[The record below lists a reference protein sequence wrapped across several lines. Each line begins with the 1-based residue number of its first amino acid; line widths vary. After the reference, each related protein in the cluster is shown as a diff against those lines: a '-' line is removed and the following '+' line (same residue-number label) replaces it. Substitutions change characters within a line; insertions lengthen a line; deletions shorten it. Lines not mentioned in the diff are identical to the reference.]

1 MSGLHDGVIRR
12 GSSWSY
18 VIRVTDS
25 TGANKPRWVGG
36 FRTEADAKA
45 ARDAARVA
53 ARRGEYVDR
62 SRITVE
68 TYLREWLAGHALEV
82 KPKTHEDYRSLIAAY
97 VVPRIGRMRL
107 QSVRP
112 STLSGLYQALLT
124 GGGRYGQPLSPR
136 TVGYVHSVLRKA
148 FNDAVRTDQI
158 LAINPAER
166 AKRPKAPAIEQVR
179 DVWDAAQLRTFL
191 DAVSTHR
198 LFPFFRLAAYT
209 GARRGELL
217 HLRWEDV
224 QLDGDDPHIRIRG
237 SMTMVAGKR
246 VEGTTKSG
254 RVRTVGIDA
263 GTVAVLRQHAERQA
277 KEREIACGSWQEG
290 GYVFRMEIGSPLFP
304 EVAAA
309 LMRRTIAT
317 MNEGRSTP
325 VLPLIRLHDLGHLHA
340 TLLLQAGIPVHV
352 VAARLGHADPAIT
365 LRVYAHVLRDQAIE
379 VAQIFA
385 SVVDHPELSGELLLA
400 DPLASDAVS
409 DTAAQP
415 AGR

>member
-12 GSSWSY
+12 GSSWSF

-25 TGANKPRWVGG
+25 TGANKPRWAGG

-68 TYLREWLAGHALEV
+68 TYLREWLAGHSLEV

-124 GGGRYGQPLSPR
+124 GGGRHGQPLSPR

-166 AKRPKAPAIEQVR
+166 AKRPRRRRSSRSVTSGTPRSCAP
-179 DVWDAAQLRTFL
+179 F
-191 DAVSTHR
+191 STRCR
-198 LFPFFRLAAYT
+198 LT
-209 GARRGELL
+209 GSS
-217 HLRWEDV
+217 
-224 QLDGDDPHIRIRG
+224 P
-237 SMTMVAGKR
+237 S
-246 VEGTTKSG
+246 SG
-254 RVRTVGIDA
+254 
-263 GTVAVLRQHAERQA
+263 
-277 KEREIACGSWQEG
+277 W
-290 GYVFRMEIGSPLFP
+290 
-304 EVAAA
+304 
-309 LMRRTIAT
+309 RRT
-317 MNEGRSTP
+317 P
-325 VLPLIRLHDLGHLHA
+325 VPDVVSSF
-340 TLLLQAGIPVHV
+340 TCAGMTCSLTAMTRTSGS
-352 VAARLGHADPAIT
+352 VAR
-365 LRVYAHVLRDQAIE
+365 
-379 VAQIFA
+379 
-385 SVVDHPELSGELLLA
+385 
-400 DPLASDAVS
+400 
-409 DTAAQP
+409 
-415 AGR
+415 